1 MVAQGTAPKIPQTE
15 IGATY
20 DKMIKKDVVQ
30 VSVNTLAQITCY
42 VIILWGEDQI
52 Q

>member
-30 VSVNTLAQITCY
+30 VSVNPGVSTPWLK
-42 VIILWGEDQI
+42 
-52 Q
+52 